1 MFTIAD
7 AMQKIRCPDFEQF
20 LKETGIRKG
29 RWERFAIGTESLFEV
44 ELENVASTFGVNRKD
59 FAQNDGRA
67 TCMREAIWYS
77 SAW

>member
-29 RWERFAIGTESLFEV
+29 RWERFAIE
-44 ELENVASTFGVNRKD
+44 
-59 FAQNDGRA
+59 
-67 TCMREAIWYS
+67 
-77 SAW
+77 